1 MCVSSETGGAG
12 ADIFCSRAVSLFSS
26 STTDGDGLDS
36 VFLKSD

>member
-12 ADIFCSRAVSLFSS
+12 ADIFSSRAASLFSS
-26 STTDGDGLDS
+26 SMTDGDGLDS